1 MTAPCSLGLREIPVI
16 CTLPVLKMGQMVLY
30 DYYSNVASEGIDGD
44 SLPFNLDD
52 VDACFS
58 RVRTVKYN
66 QTIEIESS
74 THHSG
79 GLYTSICALPAGR
92 TIGGCMWHI
101 KHGTA
106 EVLYAMDVNLKKELV
121 LDGGTMD
128 LPQSPALLI
137 TDGGG
142 SNPSRT
148 QANVGGGA
156 TGSRRK
162 RTAAAVVEREESL
175 INAVMETVRMEGN
188 VLIPCE
194 TAGRTLEILQ
204 ILGKHWTENKFT
216 GMYHLCFLSPMGK
229 NVLEFAKSQLEW
241 MSESISRGFYV
252 GKPNPF
258 ALPNLNVCSTI
269 KEILLLG
276 NGPKVY
282 SSISAAHRRHRSS
295 SCCCDRL
302 CWSQMPLCPWDC
314 QKNFCCDGEATR
326 DAASSLSTN
335 QSQVGFCHRAA

>member
-1 MTAPCSLGLREIPVI
+1 
-16 CTLPVLKMGQMVLY
+16 MGQMVLY
-30 DYYSNVASEGIDGD
+30 DYHSNISSEGIDVP
-44 SLPFNLDD
+44 SLPFSLDD

-58 RVRTVKYN
+58 HVRTVKFN
-66 QTIEIESS
+66 QAIEIESS
-74 THHSG
+74 MNRT

-128 LPQSPALLI
+128 LPHSPALLI
-137 TDGGG
+137 TEGGG
-142 SNPSRT
+142 SSSSRT
-148 QANVGGGA
+148 QSTLSGGGGGGTG

-162 RTAAAVVEREESL
+162 RAAAAVVEREESL
-175 INAVMETVRMEGN
+175 INAVMETVRNEGN

-204 ILGKHWTENKFT
+204 ILGRHWTDNKFT
-216 GMYHLCFLSPMGK
+216 GLYHLCFLSPMGK

-258 ALPNLNVCSTI
+258 ALPNLNVCTTI

-276 NGPKVY
+276 TGPKV
-282 SSISAAHRRHRSS
+282 SGLFLDTLTLSVCA
-295 SCCCDRL
+295 DLRL
-302 CWSQMPLCPWDC
+302 C
-314 QKNFCCDGEATR
+314 
-326 DAASSLSTN
+326 
-335 QSQVGFCHRAA
+335 